1 MRWILEG
8 TWSGYR
14 SGQERV
20 CHRRILKSKRS
31 VEFWEPIHAVVFTD
45 GTTMTMTIRE
55 CKPREKVTEIHGYDS
70 LLMKF
75 KCRGMTG
82 YCHVSQLA
90 ETRGEKPVSDVVGK
104 EVSA

>member
-20 CHRRILKSKRS
+20 CHRRILKSKQS
-31 VEFWEPIHAVVFTD
+31 VEFWESIHAVVFTD
-45 GTTMTMTIRE
+45 GTTMTMQIRE

-70 LLMKF
+70 LLWEF
-75 KCRGMTG
+75 KSKGMTG
-82 YCHVSQLA
+82 YCYVSKLA
-90 ETRGEKPVSDVVGK
+90 KTKEEKAASDAVS
-104 EVSA
+104 EVRP

>member
-20 CHRRILKSKRS
+20 CHRRILKSMKS

-45 GTTMTMTIRE
+45 NTTMTMRIRE
-55 CKPREKVTEIHGYDS
+55 AKPREKVEEIKGYDA
-70 LLMKF
+70 LLMDF
-75 KCRGMTG
+75 KIAGMTG
-82 YCHVSQLA
+82 YCYVRDLENVKKQ
-90 ETRGEKPVSDVVGK
+90 GK
-104 EVSA
+104 EAAYAD